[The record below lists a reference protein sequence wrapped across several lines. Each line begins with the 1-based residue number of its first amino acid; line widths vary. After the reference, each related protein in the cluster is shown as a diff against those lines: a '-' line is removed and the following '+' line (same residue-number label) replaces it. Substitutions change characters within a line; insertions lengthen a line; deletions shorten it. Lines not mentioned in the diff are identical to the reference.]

1 MNKLSEYLQDEKQAG
16 RKDGL
21 YHKMTSQPPFEI
33 TAKTLTLVSEI
44 SELIGK
50 IQGTGEYQRNLHLR
64 KVNRIRSIQ
73 SSLAIENNTLSP
85 EQVTDIIDGKR
96 ILGSPREIKE
106 VQNAYRAYE
115 DMLAFNPFA
124 VNDFLKAHELMTC
137 DLVSEAGKFRS
148 SNVGVFSESQVIH
161 LGANPQFVP
170 ALVKDLFDW
179 AKTSDIHPLVKSSV
193 VHFEIEFI
201 HPFADGNGRMGR
213 LWQTL
218 VLSKWHELFAWIP
231 TETLVYEN
239 QQEYYQVLG
248 NAEKTGNSTEFI
260 EFMLDVILK
269 TVKELPVKKNTDII
283 ADIITE
289 KLSKTELEFLENI
302 VGYLEN
308 NGKIDNYRAQLLTN
322 KSADSVKKH
331 FATLVKLGIL
341 IAEGAN
347 KGRKYRLN
355 TAVSNQ
361 KQ

>member
-1 MNKLSEYLQDEKQAG
+1 
-16 RKDGL
+16 
-21 YHKMTSQPPFEI
+21 MTSQPPFEI

-85 EQVTDIIDGKR
+85 EQVTDIINGKR

-115 DMLAFNPFA
+115 DMLTFNPFS
-124 VNDFLKAHELMTC
+124 VNDFLKAHELMTS
-137 DLVSEAGKFRS
+137 DLVGEAGKFRS
-148 SNVGVFSESQVIH
+148 SSVGVFSGAQVVH

-170 ALVKDLFDW
+170 ALVKDLLEW

-193 VHFEIEFI
+193 VHFEVEFI
-201 HPFADGNGRMGR
+201 HPFADGNGRIGR

-239 QQEYYQVLG
+239 QQEYYRVLG
-248 NAEKTGNSTEFI
+248 NAERTANSTEFI
-260 EFMLDVILK
+260 EFMLDIVLK
-269 TVKELPVKKNTDII
+269 TVKDLPVKKITDII
-283 ADIITE
+283 TDIITE

-302 VGYLEN
+302 VGYLRN
-308 NGKIDNYRAQLLTN
+308 NCIIDNYRAQLLTN

-341 IAEGAN
+341 IAEGTN

-355 TAVSNQ
+355 TAVL
-361 KQ
+361 KK